1 MAKRQ
6 LSEAEEDARYERLA
20 YVIEKMIERNRTKF
34 YRRDLDG
41 GCVLL
46 QPGNYW
52 GRRSKCT
59 VVLSVGDGDDVFKR
73 QSPTTG

>member
-1 MAKRQ
+1 MAERQ
-6 LSEAEEDARYERLA
+6 LSQAEQDARYERLA
-20 YVIEKMIERNRTKF
+20 YVIKKIIERNRNKF
-34 YRRDLDG
+34 YRRKVDG

-59 VVLSVGDGDDVFKR
+59 VVLSVDDGDGVCKR
-73 QSPTTG
+73 RL

>member
-1 MAKRQ
+1 MAERQ
-6 LSEAEEDARYERLA
+6 LSQAEQDARYERLA
-20 YVIEKMIERNRTKF
+20 YVIMKMIERNRNKF
-34 YRRDLDG
+34 YRRKVDG

-59 VVLSVGDGDDVFKR
+59 VVLSVDDGDDVFNR
-73 QSPTTG
+73 GG

>member
-1 MAKRQ
+1 MP
-6 LSEAEEDARYERLA
+6 LE
-20 YVIEKMIERNRTKF
+20 IEKMIERNRNKF
-34 YRRDLDG
+34 YRRNLDG

-59 VVLSVGDGDDVFKR
+59 VVLSVDDGDGVCKR
-73 QSPTTG
+73 RL

>member
-1 MAKRQ
+1 MKRRLGQ
-6 LSEAEEDARYERLA
+6 SEQDARYERLGYA
-20 YVIEKMIERNRTKF
+20 IEKLIERNRNKF
-34 YRRDLDG
+34 YRRTLDG

-59 VVLSVGDGDDVFKR
+59 VVLSVDDGDGVFKHATR
-73 QSPTTG
+73 

>member
-1 MAKRQ
+1 MAERQ
-6 LSEAEEDARYERLA
+6 LSQAEQDARYERLA
-20 YVIEKMIERNRTKF
+20 CVIKKMIERNRNKF
-34 YRRDLDG
+34 YRRKLDD

-59 VVLSVGDGDDVFKR
+59 VVLSMDDGDGVCKR
-73 QSPTTG
+73 RL

>member
-1 MAKRQ
+1 MEQ
-6 LSEAEEDARYERLA
+6 DARYEQLA
-20 YVIEKMIERNRTKF
+20 CGIQKMIERNRNKF
-34 YRRDLDG
+34 YRRKLDG

-59 VVLSVGDGDDVFKR
+59 VVLSVDDGDSVFKR
-73 QSPTTG
+73 ATG